1 MKYIFKKICVPLL
14 CVNNNVY
21 AFVSGIM
28 ISLATNIF
36 ATLCFQLLDLK
47 SQLYQ
52 YLASFVFAVASAICL
67 YVSTKTSAMQ
77 NYISSKK
84 IRHLKDREK
93 IISDVTATEYKKWIA
108 VYSGLFV
115 TIVIG
120 VVLLLFGFFL
130 HK

>member
-1 MKYIFKKICVPLL
+1 MNFTFALEQFEL
-14 CVNNNVY
+14 
-21 AFVSGIM
+21 FVLIL
-28 ISLATNIF
+28 I
-36 ATLCFQLLDLK
+36 K
-47 SQLYQ
+47 
-52 YLASFVFAVASAICL
+52 LASFVFAVASAICL

>member
-1 MKYIFKKICVPLL
+1 
-14 CVNNNVY
+14 
-21 AFVSGIM
+21 
-28 ISLATNIF
+28 
-36 ATLCFQLLDLK
+36 
-47 SQLYQ
+47 
-52 YLASFVFAVASAICL
+52 
-67 YVSTKTSAMQ
+67 MQ